1 MAVEKSIDT
10 AKPYSYINF
19 IDNLSSMLK
28 VSPYK
33 QYEEMIV
40 LCIGTDRSTGDC
52 LGPLVGYKL
61 KDLRI
66 ENVHI
71 IGSLEQ
77 PVHAKNLNEYLKRL
91 QEFNKP
97 FILAVDACLGNF
109 NRIGHINIKEGPLN
123 PGAGLNKKLP
133 PVGHISITGIVNV
146 GGFMESMVLQ
156 STRLNL
162 VMDMAGIIAGGIRH
176 ILWKEYEKK
185 HINKL
190 NHISANP
197 YSPLSYQ
204 NNLP

>member
-1 MAVEKSIDT
+1 MRINKCQKVYRYN
-10 AKPYSYINF
+10 KPYSYINF

-28 VSPYK
+28 VSPISN
-33 QYEEMIV
+33 EEMIV

-162 VMDMAGIIAGGIRH
+162 VMDMAGIIAGALG
-176 ILWKEYEKK
+176 ILWKNMKRN
-185 HINKL
+185 I
-190 NHISANP
+190 
-197 YSPLSYQ
+197 
-204 NNLP
+204 